1 MKLPDELRQAYQKNA
16 RQFSWVF
23 PLETEQ
29 TALAIFAAG
38 EKAYQ
43 GERFFWQTPKKDFAL
58 VGFGYETILKGAETE
73 THQLNNF
80 LKKSRQ
86 LVFKICLFLV
96 RGPFCLAVCLL
107 IQNKRLLR
115 PGES

>member
-1 MKLPDELRQAYQKNA
+1 MPVSSVG
-16 RQFSWVF
+16 FSIRNRTNS
-23 PLETEQ
+23 LGN
-29 TALAIFAAG
+29 FAAG

-43 GERFFWQTPKKDFAL
+43 GERFLANTEKDFAL

>member
-1 MKLPDELRQAYQKNA
+1 MANA
-16 RQFSWVF
+16 
-23 PLETEQ
+23 E
-29 TALAIFAAG
+29 
-38 EKAYQ
+38 
-43 GERFFWQTPKKDFAL
+43 KDFAL

-80 LKKSRQ
+80 LKKEAATRFQNMS
-86 LVFKICLFLV
+86 ISGT
-96 RGPFCLAVCLL
+96 GPFCLAVCLL